1 MGSVNDDQDAVRSV
15 AERIRRHVAERPNA
29 ADTANGV
36 ARWWFARADPPIDPA
51 VVEAALE
58 SLVADGSF
66 ERVVLAGGVVVYRR
80 R

>member
-1 MGSVNDDQDAVRSV
+1 MNDEQDAVRSV
-15 AERIRRHVAERPNA
+15 AERIRRHVAEHPNA

-36 ARWWFARADPPIDPA
+36 AGWWFAKADPLIDPA

-66 ERVVLAGGVVVYRR
+66 ERVVLAGGAVVYRR